1 MKEPFFKILKK
12 PLIMKRFLIILAFA
26 GALTACNNSADTTGE
41 KKDSI
46 DSLAGE
52 RKDMV
57 DSSADQQKNMI
68 DSAADKKKDELDR
81 VDSIQ
86 NKDLKKKD

>member
-12 PLIMKRFLIILAFA
+12 PLIMKRFLLILAFA

-46 DSLAGE
+46 DSVASE
-52 RKDMV
+52 KKDMV
-57 DSSADQQKNMI
+57 DSTADQQKNMI
-68 DSAADKKKDELDR
+68 DSTADKKKDA
-81 VDSIQ
+81 VDA
-86 NKDLKKKD
+86 KDSLKK